1 MSEWIFWEH
10 DYALPVSK
18 MSNTEKY
25 KEFELNDHGMLVFK
39 HKTNKR
45 LFLQRSYRWKDQ
57 LTLID
62 ETEGRQIIMDFK
74 FSDFEFYA
82 WEPMTQSE
90 FDRVESNYKEI
101 YENQQ
106 EK

>member
-1 MSEWIFWEH
+1 MSEFIFWEQNYP
-10 DYALPVSK
+10 DPDFKLSMNQKY
-18 MSNTEKY
+18 EK
-25 KEFELNDHGMLVFK
+25 FELNENGMLVFK

-57 LTLID
+57 VTLID

-74 FSDFEFYA
+74 FSTFEFYA
-82 WEPMTQSE
+82 WEPMTQEEYNSVKGC
-90 FDRVESNYKEI
+90 FKEI

-106 EK
+106 E

>member
-1 MSEWIFWEH
+1 MNQK
-10 DYALPVSK
+10 Y
-18 MSNTEKY
+18 EK
-25 KEFELNDHGMLVFK
+25 FELNEHGMLVFK

-57 LTLID
+57 VTLID

-74 FSDFEFYA
+74 FSTFEFYA
-82 WEPMTQSE
+82 WEPMTKEEYNSVKGC
-90 FDRVESNYKEI
+90 FKEI

-106 EK
+106 E